1 MDEVMLVADDEK
13 LVDDESQEENPVGP
27 GTEDHDPGEIDG
39 AIGDEE
45 SRNEAGEQVT
55 PPAEREE
62 EMALANARIVELEKT
77 VSDRDGEVASLKKYV
92 TELEEMLSGSRDSLV
107 EAVSRYRDSVIQASP
122 GVLEELVSGDSIALI
137 DESLRKAKNLI
148 GKVREGLEAEVSL
161 ARVPAGAPERRSPDL
176 SALSPREKIQ
186 YGIGGNK

>member
-1 MDEVMLVADDEK
+1 MDEVT
-13 LVDDESQEENPVGP
+13 LVDDEAQEEDPVGP

-45 SRNEAGEQVT
+45 SRDEVGEQVT
-55 PPAEREE
+55 PPAERGEE
-62 EMALANARIVELEKT
+62 LVLANARIVELEET
-77 VSDRDGEVASLKKYV
+77 VSDRDSEVASLKKYV
-92 TELEEMLSGSRDSLV
+92 AELEGMLSTSRDSLG
-107 EAVSRYRDSVIQASP
+107 EAVSRYRDVVIRASP
-122 GVLEELVSGDSIALI
+122 GVLEELVSGESIALI

-161 ARVPAGAPERRSPDL
+161 ARVPAGAPERRLPDL

>member
-1 MDEVMLVADDEK
+1 MDEVT
-13 LVDDESQEENPVGP
+13 LVDDEAQEEDPVGP

-45 SRNEAGEQVT
+45 SRDEVGEQVT
-55 PPAEREE
+55 PPAERGEE
-62 EMALANARIVELEKT
+62 LVLANARIVELEET
-77 VSDRDGEVASLKKYV
+77 VSDRDSEVASLKKYV
-92 TELEEMLSGSRDSLV
+92 AELEGMLSTSRDSLG
-107 EAVSRYRDSVIQASP
+107 EAVSRYRDVVIQASP
-122 GVLEELVSGDSIALI
+122 GVLEELVSGESIALI

-161 ARVPAGAPERRSPDL
+161 ARVPAGAPERRLPDL

>member
-1 MDEVMLVADDEK
+1 MDEVT
-13 LVDDESQEENPVGP
+13 LVDDEAQEEDPVGP

-45 SRNEAGEQVT
+45 SRDEVGEQVT
-55 PPAEREE
+55 PPAERGEE
-62 EMALANARIVELEKT
+62 LVLANARIVELEET
-77 VSDRDGEVASLKKYV
+77 VSDRDSEVASLKKYV
-92 TELEEMLSGSRDSLV
+92 AELEGMLSTSRDSLG
-107 EAVSRYRDSVIQASP
+107 EAVSRYRDVVIQASP
-122 GVLEELVSGDSIALI
+122 GVLEELVSGESIASI

-161 ARVPAGAPERRSPDL
+161 ARVPAGAPERRLPDL